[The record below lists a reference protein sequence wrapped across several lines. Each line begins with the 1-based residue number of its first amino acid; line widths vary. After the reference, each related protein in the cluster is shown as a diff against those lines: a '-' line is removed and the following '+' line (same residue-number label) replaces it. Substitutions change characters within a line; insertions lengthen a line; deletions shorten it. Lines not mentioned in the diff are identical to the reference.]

1 MTFDEQ
7 LDLLEEMLRK
17 LKIQYDLFFLG
28 VRKVPPTFERA
39 KLDAMVHEMSRVR
52 LRDISFRFRFNT
64 ILGRYNQ
71 YRELWSR
78 KGRERDEGPLDY
90 RRRAAA
96 LAPDE
101 AEGESPQDE
110 APPVTSRRPV
120 TYVRV
125 TETLQGDALSALHEE
140 VTRAQNELGKGNAPT
155 KEQLS
160 SMVTRQIESLR
171 GRYGDVTVDFR
182 VETVDGKV
190 KLKAK
195 PIRDRQS

>member
-7 LDLLEEMLRK
+7 LDVLEELLRK

-28 VRKVPPTFERA
+28 VRKIPPTFERA

-52 LRDISFRFRFNT
+52 LRDISTRFRFNT

-71 YRELWSR
+71 FRELWSR
-78 KGRERDEGPLDY
+78 RGRERDEGPLDY
-90 RRRAAA
+90 RRRTAV
-96 LAPDE
+96 LAQDTSTE
-101 AEGESPQDE
+101 SKQAEGPS
-110 APPVTSRRPV
+110 VTSRPAE

-125 TETLQGDALSALHEE
+125 TESIQGEALSALHAE

-155 KEQLS
+155 IEQLS
-160 SMVTRQIESLR
+160 SMVSRQVESLR
-171 GRYGDVTVDFR
+171 GRYGVVSVDFR

-195 PIRDRQS
+195 PIRDKQP

>member
-39 KLDAMVHEMSRVR
+39 RLDAMVHEMSRVR
-52 LRDISFRFRFNT
+52 LRDISARFRFNT

-71 YRELWSR
+71 FRELWSR
-78 KGRERDEGPLDY
+78 RSRERDEGPLDY
-90 RRRAAA
+90 RRRAAV
-96 LAPDE
+96 LAADDS
-101 AEGESPQDE
+101 ESKPQSE
-110 APPVTSRRPV
+110 PEPVTSRGAD

-125 TETLQGDALSALHEE
+125 TESLQSDALNALHAE
-140 VTRAQNELGKGNAPT
+140 VARAQSALGKGNAPT
-155 KEQLS
+155 IEQLS
-160 SMVTRQIESLR
+160 SMVTKQVASLR
-171 GRYGDVTVDFR
+171 DRYGVVSVDFR

-195 PIRDRQS
+195 PIRDRQP

>member
-28 VRKVPPTFERA
+28 VRKIPPTFERA

-52 LRDISFRFRFNT
+52 LRDISLRFRFNT

-71 YRELWSR
+71 FRELWSR
-78 KGRERDEGPLDY
+78 RGREREEGPMDY
-90 RRRAAA
+90 RRRAAV
-96 LAPDE
+96 LAQGEPDKD
-101 AEGESPQDE
+101 SRQTPD
-110 APPVTSRRPV
+110 PPVTSRPPD

-125 TETLQGDALSALHEE
+125 TQSLEVEALSALHEE

-155 KEQLS
+155 LEQLS
-160 SMVTRQIESLR
+160 SMVTRQIESAR
-171 GRYGDVTVDFR
+171 GRYGVDTVDFR

-190 KLKAK
+190 KLKAR
-195 PIRDRQS
+195 PIRDKQS